1 MHCACE
7 LGHGFLESMYQEAPE
22 RKFVEQAIP
31 DERALPISLSRQL
44 LTPDFKNSAI
54 EFRQPKSPIT
64 GDWSSICDGM
74 KSCSNRRWANR
85 EDLVNVPGGTRECLQ
100 RARVAEGPKVR

>member
-1 MHCACE
+1 M
-7 LGHGFLESMYQEAPE
+7 
-22 RKFVEQAIP
+22 
-31 DERALPISLSRQL
+31 LSS
-44 LTPDFKNSAI
+44 NGSV
-54 EFRQPKSPIT
+54 
-64 GDWSSICDGM
+64 SSDKILAKAMTADLADDPGYIRSIRDGM